1 MIERLSEEIHNI
13 WCKWATSIMQTET
26 ISQERAD
33 RWKSCM
39 IPYQELSE
47 DMKELDR
54 VVARQLLNILEAK

>member
-1 MIERLSEEIHNI
+1 
-13 WCKWATSIMQTET
+13 
-26 ISQERAD
+26 
-33 RWKSCM
+33 M